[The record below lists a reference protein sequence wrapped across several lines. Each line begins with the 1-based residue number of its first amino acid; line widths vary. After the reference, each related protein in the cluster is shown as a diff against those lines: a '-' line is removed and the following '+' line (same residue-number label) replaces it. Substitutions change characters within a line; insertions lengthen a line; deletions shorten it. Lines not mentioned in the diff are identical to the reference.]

1 MSPAPLPPAQYY
13 ASLPRHIAG
22 AGAIIH
28 DDAGRILLLRPTYR
42 DDTWEIPGGGLDA
55 GEDPLAC
62 VQREAKEELGID
74 LAPGRL
80 LAVDWVP
87 EQADGRPALANYLF
101 DGGVLSHDDA
111 ARRLL
116 LDGDEHAEWRLA
128 SPSQWEELLVP
139 HMVRRLQ
146 ACSRA
151 LAAGTTAYLQHGWEP
166 LPEP

>member
-1 MSPAPLPPAQYY
+1 VTPAPLPPAQYY

-28 DDAGRILLLRPTYR
+28 DDTGRILLLRPTYR

-62 VQREAKEELGID
+62 VQREIREELGID

-80 LAVDWVP
+80 LAVDWIP
-87 EQADGRPALANYLF
+87 EQPDGRPALANYLF
-101 DGGVLSHDDA
+101 DGGVLCHDDA
-111 ARRLL
+111 VRRLR
-116 LDGDEHAEWRLA
+116 LDGDEHAEWRVAGADQWADLLA
-128 SPSQWEELLVP
+128 P
-139 HMVRRLQ
+139 HMVRRLH

-151 LAAGTTAYLQHGWEP
+151 LASGTTAYLHHGWEP
-166 LPEP
+166 VPEP